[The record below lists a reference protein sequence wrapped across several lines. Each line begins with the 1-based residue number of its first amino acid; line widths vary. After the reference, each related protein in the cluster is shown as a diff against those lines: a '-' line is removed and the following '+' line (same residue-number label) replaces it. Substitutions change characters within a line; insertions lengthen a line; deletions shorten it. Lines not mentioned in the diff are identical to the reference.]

1 MIVYCIDDGQRR
13 NTTQETKKYTMG
25 MKFESTDFS
34 SMGAGGA
41 TVIKDDKW
49 VNKKQGNLA
58 HELKQKSLM
67 QTKNSNGW
75 SGIEQHEST
84 WAKKKKEE
92 GFVNKE
98 SSAMKTDDI

>member
-13 NTTQETKKYTMG
+13 NTTQETKTYTMG

-58 HELKQKSLM
+58 HEQKQKSLM
-67 QTKNSNGW
+67 
-75 SGIEQHEST
+75 
-84 WAKKKKEE
+84 
-92 GFVNKE
+92 
-98 SSAMKTDDI
+98 